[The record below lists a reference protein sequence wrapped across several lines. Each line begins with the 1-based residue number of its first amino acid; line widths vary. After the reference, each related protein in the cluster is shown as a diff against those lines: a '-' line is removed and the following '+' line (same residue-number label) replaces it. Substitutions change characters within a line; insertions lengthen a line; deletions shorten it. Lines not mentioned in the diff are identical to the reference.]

1 MIVDGLLRARGSCL
15 HPRSRSAIR
24 KWSQKSISNNV
35 WVFCE
40 ISMNVYCGIQLKLVS
55 SLVFRLHNVQLAQVS
70 YKEQCHS
77 KGREHSFFKCWKDQG
92 QGHGPLQGIVIDP
105 TRHGIKLVV
114 TSLLYSLQFVI
125 QYLKLGRQRKIIF
138 RSISPCLSCGQWF
151 LSCWAGEN
159 CLHCIFPQQKE
170 VRIPWESQNILYHS
184 SSLLVISLKKSVLSL
199 PCCLTLDSYPMQI
212 SNYVHPVN
220 EPYLGHYHI
229 SEHLIR
235 SE

>member
-92 QGHGPLQGIVIDP
+92 QGHGPLQGMVTDP

-125 QYLKLGRQRKIIF
+125 QYLKLGRQRKIT
-138 RSISPCLSCGQWF
+138 SGLSLLASLVINDFHLVEQERIAF
-151 LSCWAGEN
+151 TAFSLSR
-159 CLHCIFPQQKE
+159 KK
-170 VRIPWESQNILYHS
+170 WESPGKAKTSFTTLPPYW
-184 SSLLVISLKKSVLSL
+184 SSLWR
-199 PCCLTLDSYPMQI
+199 
-212 SNYVHPVN
+212 NRF
-220 EPYLGHYHI
+220 YLF
-229 SEHLIR
+229 LAV
-235 SE
+235 